1 MVPLVLGG
9 TLISHLFGASVGREG
24 TAVQMGGALADQ
36 LTHIFKVKKD
46 ARRILLMAGMSAG
59 FASVFGTPMAG
70 AIFGMEVLAIGRIRY
85 DALFPCLVSA
95 VLADQVCLAWGVHHT
110 HYHIDII
117 PAFTMWSFLS
127 VVIAGAVFGLAGMVF
142 SVATGKAS
150 GIVKR
155 YIKYAPLRPF
165 LGGIL
170 IAAAVWFIGTDRYI
184 GLGIPEIVRAF
195 KEPLYPIDFMGK
207 MSFTIVSLATGFKGG
222 EVTPLFYIGA
232 TLGNALAPLLHM
244 PFAFMAGIGFVA
256 VFAGAANTP
265 LATTFMAMELFGTEM
280 AVFSAVGCFTA
291 YLFSGHTGIYH
302 AQRVGHAKSRRY
314 RTLVPSD
321 LRISEISAVRR
332 KKSFALSREENEIKK
347 QPKNDKEVTMESS
360 K

>member
-1 MVPLVLGG
+1 
-9 TLISHLFGASVGREG
+9 
-24 TAVQMGGALADQ
+24 
-36 LTHIFKVKKD
+36 
-46 ARRILLMAGMSAG
+46 
-59 FASVFGTPMAG
+59 
-70 AIFGMEVLAIGRIRY
+70 
-85 DALFPCLVSA
+85 
-95 VLADQVCLAWGVHHT
+95 
-110 HYHIDII
+110 
-117 PAFTMWSFLS
+117 
-127 VVIAGAVFGLAGMVF
+127 MVF
-142 SVATGKAS
+142 SVATGKVS

-195 KEPLYPIDFMGK
+195 KEPLYPMDFMGK

-314 RTLVPSD
+314 RTLVPSE

-332 KKSFALSREENEIKK
+332 KKSFALSRKENEIKI